1 MVDCKKCVNSG
12 CCKLKIEV
20 SKQEYNSLSSKVK
33 KEFTKHIDSFLEK
46 SPHLKGFIEKDL
58 EVLYE
63 GNYARMNKDKD
74 GYCPLL
80 DRETML
86 CSVYEERP
94 KICKDYSND
103 RCSAIRILEKINKT
117 NYEV

>member
-12 CCKLKIEV
+12 CCKLVIEV
-20 SKQEYNSLSSKVK
+20 SKEEYNELSEVVK

-46 SPHLKGFIEKDL
+46 NPHLKGAAKEIEG
-58 EVLYE
+58 VYHV
-63 GNYARMNKDKD
+63 NYARMNKDKD

-86 CSVYEERP
+86 CSVYEERQ

-117 NYEV
+117 SYEV

>member
-20 SKQEYNSLSSKVK
+20 SKEEYNELSEVVK

-46 SPHLKGFIEKDL
+46 NPHLKGAAKEIEG
-58 EVLYE
+58 VYHV
-63 GNYARMNKDKD
+63 NYARMNKSDD
-74 GYCPLL
+74 GYCPFLN
-80 DRETML
+80 RKSML

-94 KICKDYSND
+94 QVCKSYSNMK
-103 RCSAIRILEKINKT
+103 CEKIRLLS
-117 NYEV
+117 YEV

>member
-12 CCKLKIEV
+12 CCKLVIEI

-33 KEFTKHIDSFLEK
+33 KDFTKHIDSFLEK

-94 KICKDYSND
+94 QVCKSYSNMK
-103 RCSAIRILEKINKT
+103 CEKIRLLS
-117 NYEV
+117 YEV